1 MNKSANHDTKNKQD
15 ELKQI
20 IKELHQGVPAEK
32 LQKKFKNIIKD
43 TSPEEIADMENA
55 LIQEGFPPEEIQR
68 LCDVHAQ
75 VFEKALS
82 KVGKPGKVPGHPIYT
97 FVEENREAKKILEKL
112 RRLAKKLKK
121 TAPSESDIEEFRAE
135 FNRLKEIEKH
145 YLRKENQL
153 FSVLEEK
160 NFMGPSKVMW
170 GKHDEI
176 RDKLKRTEAQ
186 LKDKKWG
193 ELDDQLKDLSSAI
206 KKMIFLEEKI
216 LYPTSARK
224 LSTIDWAKIKKGEGD
239 IGYSWITPS
248 NLWDAEL
255 AGSLENEE
263 SARKPDT
270 VAEPETRPKGDDEIK
285 IKLEEGALF
294 EEEVNLML
302 KNLPFDITFVDES
315 DKVRFYSANPERIF
329 PRSPAVIGR
338 EVQNCHPPKSLHVV
352 NTIVQS
358 FKEKRN
364 DVAEFWLQ
372 KDGQFIHIRYFPV
385 YDRNGVYKGVIEVS
399 QEVSAIRA
407 LEGERRILN
416 WPDSD

>member
-1 MNKSANHDTKNKQD
+1 MNDLSNHQEKEKQD
-15 ELKQI
+15 ELKRI
-20 IKELHQGVPAEK
+20 IKELHEGVPAEK
-32 LQKKFKNIIKD
+32 LQKKFRKLIKD

-55 LIQEGFPPEEIQR
+55 LIQEGFPPEEIQK

-97 FVEENREAKKILEKL
+97 FMQENKEAKKNLKTIS
-112 RRLAKKLKK
+112 RLAKHLKK
-121 TAPSESDIEEFRAE
+121 TSPSAEDIASFENEFSL
-135 FNRLKEIEKH
+135 LKEIEKH

-153 FSVLEEK
+153 FSALEEK

-176 RDKLKRTEAQ
+176 RKKIKKVESF
-186 LKDKKWG
+186 LKDKDWG
-193 ELDDQLKDLSSAI
+193 NLISQFKDLSSSI

-224 LSTIDWAKIKKGEGD
+224 LSTIDWVKIKKGEGE
-239 IGYSWITPS
+239 IGYAWVTPS

-255 AGSLENEE
+255 AKKMEKDVAVPEMNS
-263 SARKPDT
+263 
-270 VAEPETRPKGDDEIK
+270 VAEPDSRPKNSSADK
-285 IKLEEGALF
+285 IKLDEGALTG
-294 EEEVNLML
+294 EQLNLML
-302 KNLPFDITFVDES
+302 KNLPFDITYVDEH
-315 DKVRFYSANPERIF
+315 DKVCFYSATDDRIF

-352 NTIVQS
+352 NQIVQS
-358 FKEKRN
+358 FKDKKK
-364 DVAEFWLQ
+364 DVAEFWIQ
-372 KDGQFIHIRYFPV
+372 KDKLFIHIRYFPV
-385 YDRNGVYKGVIEVS
+385 YDDRGFYKGVIEVS
-399 QEVSAIRA
+399 QEVSSIRA

-416 WPDSD
+416 WQDSE